1 MFKLSVIYSVVLS
14 DCLKTSF
21 SKTIFPM
28 SSSDT
33 IFAQSVFE
41 SIKNTNLLEYL
52 LEEIRVTFKSDVKI
66 SINDI
71 TVDAKEGDIVLL
83 PRWLTKILSRKNLI
97 EVQDNE
103 ISSYVSKALNR
114 ERISKPHDISSVDV
128 DFYIRVN
135 DFIATLNEKEREKLL
150 VSLNSFVM
158 SRLEKIVK
166 LAAASS
172 LSVEMEA
179 KLSAEE
185 KQLYNF
191 VHSSS
196 LAFKEWVLKK

>member
-1 MFKLSVIYSVVLS
+1 
-14 DCLKTSF
+14 
-21 SKTIFPM
+21 M
-28 SSSDT
+28 SSNSS
-33 IFAQSVFE
+33 FAQGVFQ
-41 SIKNTNLLEYL
+41 SLKNTYLLQYL

-71 TVDAKEGDIVLL
+71 NLDAKEGDILLL
-83 PRWLTKILSRKNLI
+83 PRWLAKNLSRKKLI
-97 EVQDNE
+97 DLQDNE
-103 ISSYVSKALNR
+103 TSSYVSKALNR
-114 ERISKPHDISSVDV
+114 ERISKPHDISGVDV

-135 DFIATLNEKEREKLL
+135 DYLEGLGEKDKESLS

-172 LSVEMEA
+172 LSAEMES

-185 KQLYNF
+185 RQLYNF
-191 VHSSS
+191 VHTSS
-196 LAFKEWVLKK
+196 LAFKEWVLNR

>member
-1 MFKLSVIYSVVLS
+1 
-14 DCLKTSF
+14 
-21 SKTIFPM
+21 M
-28 SSSDT
+28 SSSP
-33 IFAQSVFE
+33 ILIQGIFE
-41 SIKNTNLLEYL
+41 SLKNTYLLEYL

-66 SINDI
+66 SINEI
-71 TVDAKEGDIVLL
+71 NIDAKEGDILLL
-83 PRWLTKILSRKNLI
+83 PRWFTKILLNKNLV
-97 EVQDNE
+97 ETQDNE
-103 ISSYVSKALNR
+103 VSSYVSKALNR

-135 DFIATLNEKEREKLL
+135 DFLESLNEKERENLM

-158 SRLEKIVK
+158 SRLGKIVK

-172 LSVEMEA
+172 LSAEMES

-191 VHSSS
+191 VHTSS
-196 LAFKEWVLKK
+196 LAFKESVLRR

>member
-1 MFKLSVIYSVVLS
+1 M
-14 DCLKTSF
+14 
-21 SKTIFPM
+21 
-28 SSSDT
+28 
-33 IFAQSVFE
+33 
-41 SIKNTNLLEYL
+41 
-52 LEEIRVTFKSDVKI
+52 KI
-66 SINDI
+66 SINEI
-71 TVDAKEGDIVLL
+71 NIDAKEGDILLL
-83 PRWLTKILSRKNLI
+83 PRWFTKILLNKNLV

-135 DFIATLNEKEREKLL
+135 DFLESLSEKERETLM

-158 SRLEKIVK
+158 SRLGKIVK

-172 LSVEMEA
+172 LSAETES

-185 KQLYNF
+185 RQLYDF
-191 VHSSS
+191 VHTSS
-196 LAFKEWVLKK
+196 LAFKESVLHK

>member
-1 MFKLSVIYSVVLS
+1 
-14 DCLKTSF
+14 
-21 SKTIFPM
+21 M
-28 SSSDT
+28 SSSNT
-33 IFAQSVFE
+33 VFAQNVFE
-41 SIKNTNLLEYL
+41 SIKNTYLLEYL

-66 SINDI
+66 SIND
-71 TVDAKEGDIVLL
+71 TNVDAKEGDILSL
-83 PRWLTKILSRKNLI
+83 PRWLTKILSGKKLI
-97 EVQDNE
+97 DIQDNQ

-114 ERISKPHDISSVDV
+114 ERISKPHDISGVDI
-128 DFYIRVN
+128 DFYIRVK
-135 DFIATLNEKEREKLL
+135 DFLKSLNEKERENLM

-172 LSVEMEA
+172 LSAEMEA

-191 VHSSS
+191 IHSSS
-196 LAFKEWVLKK
+196 SAFKQWVLNK

>member
-1 MFKLSVIYSVVLS
+1 
-14 DCLKTSF
+14 
-21 SKTIFPM
+21 M
-28 SSSDT
+28 SSNSST
-33 IFAQSVFE
+33 AQGAFQSL
-41 SIKNTNLLEYL
+41 KNTYLLQYL
-52 LEEIRVTFKSDVKI
+52 LEEIRVTFKSDVKV

-71 TVDAKEGDIVLL
+71 NIDAKEGDILSL
-83 PRWLTKILSRKNLI
+83 PRWLAKNLSRKKLI

-103 ISSYVSKALNR
+103 TSSYVSKALNR
-114 ERISKPHDISSVDV
+114 ERISKPHDISGVDV

-135 DFIATLNEKEREKLL
+135 DYLESLNEKEKETLS

-172 LSVEMEA
+172 LSAEMET

-185 KQLYNF
+185 RQLYNF

-196 LAFKEWVLKK
+196 MSFKEWVLNRQ

>member
-1 MFKLSVIYSVVLS
+1 
-14 DCLKTSF
+14 
-21 SKTIFPM
+21 M
-28 SSSDT
+28 SSST
-33 IFAQSVFE
+33 FLTHSVFD
-41 SIKNTNLLEYL
+41 SLKNRYLLEYL

-66 SINDI
+66 SINEI
-71 TVDAKEGDIVLL
+71 NIDAKEGDILLL
-83 PRWLTKILSRKNLI
+83 PRWFTKILSNKNLV

-135 DFIATLNEKEREKLL
+135 DFLESLSEKERETLM

-158 SRLEKIVK
+158 SRLGKIVK

-172 LSVEMEA
+172 LSAEIES

-185 KQLYNF
+185 RQLYEF
-191 VHSSS
+191 VHTSS
-196 LAFKEWVLKK
+196 LAFKESVLHK

>member
-1 MFKLSVIYSVVLS
+1 
-14 DCLKTSF
+14 
-21 SKTIFPM
+21 M
-28 SSSDT
+28 SSLDT
-33 IFAQSVFE
+33 IFAQNVFE
-41 SIKNTNLLEYL
+41 SIKNTYLLEYL

-66 SINDI
+66 SVNDI
-71 TVDAKEGDIVLL
+71 NFDAKEGDILLL

-97 EVQDNE
+97 DVQDNE

-114 ERISKPHDISSVDV
+114 ERISKPHDISGVDV

-135 DFIATLNEKEREKLL
+135 DFLATLNEKERENLR

-185 KQLYNF
+185 KQLYDF

-196 LAFKEWVLKK
+196 LGFKEWVLKK

>member
-1 MFKLSVIYSVVLS
+1 
-14 DCLKTSF
+14 
-21 SKTIFPM
+21 M
-28 SSSDT
+28 SSNSS
-33 IFAQSVFE
+33 FAQGAFQSLQ
-41 SIKNTNLLEYL
+41 NTYLLQYL
-52 LEEIRVTFKSDVKI
+52 LEEIRVTFKSDVNV

-71 TVDAKEGDIVLL
+71 NIDAKEGDILL
-83 PRWLTKILSRKNLI
+83 VPRWLAKNFSKKKLI
-97 EVQDNE
+97 DVQDNE
-103 ISSYVSKALNR
+103 TSSYVSKALNR
-114 ERISKPHDISSVDV
+114 ERISKPHDISGVDV

-135 DFIATLNEKEREKLL
+135 DYLEGLNEKEKETLS

-172 LSVEMEA
+172 LSAEMET

-185 KQLYNF
+185 RQLYNF

-196 LAFKEWVLKK
+196 LVFKEWVLNR

>member
-1 MFKLSVIYSVVLS
+1 
-14 DCLKTSF
+14 
-21 SKTIFPM
+21 M
-28 SSSDT
+28 SSST
-33 IFAQSVFE
+33 ILIQGVFE
-41 SIKNTNLLEYL
+41 SLKNTHLLEYL

-66 SINDI
+66 SMNDI
-71 TVDAKEGDIVLL
+71 NVDAKEGDILLL
-83 PRWLTKILSRKNLI
+83 PRWFTKILSNKNLI
-97 EVQDNE
+97 EIQDNE
-103 ISSYVSKALNR
+103 VSSYISKALNR

-135 DFIATLNEKEREKLL
+135 DFLDGLNEKERENLI

-158 SRLEKIVK
+158 SRLGKIVK

-172 LSVEMEA
+172 LSAEMES

-191 VHSSS
+191 VHTSS
-196 LAFKEWVLKK
+196 LAFKESVLRK

>member
-1 MFKLSVIYSVVLS
+1 
-14 DCLKTSF
+14 
-21 SKTIFPM
+21 M
-28 SSSDT
+28 SSLDT
-33 IFAQSVFE
+33 IFTQNVFE
-41 SIKNTNLLEYL
+41 SIKNTYLLEYL
-52 LEEIRVTFKSDVKI
+52 LEETRVTLKSDVKI
-66 SINDI
+66 TINDI
-71 TVDAKEGDIVLL
+71 NIDAKEGDIILL

-97 EVQDNE
+97 EIQDNE

-114 ERISKPHDISSVDV
+114 ERISKPHDISGVDV

-135 DFIATLNEKEREKLL
+135 DFLATINEKERENFM

-158 SRLEKIVK
+158 SRLGKIVK

>member
-1 MFKLSVIYSVVLS
+1 
-14 DCLKTSF
+14 
-21 SKTIFPM
+21 M
-28 SSSDT
+28 SSPT
-33 IFAQSVFE
+33 ILTQGVFE
-41 SIKNTNLLEYL
+41 SLKNAYILEYL

-71 TVDAKEGDIVLL
+71 NIDAKEGDILLL
-83 PRWLTKILSRKNLI
+83 PRWLTKILSKKNLI
-97 EVQDNE
+97 EIQDNE

-114 ERISKPHDISSVDV
+114 ERISKPHDISGIDA
-128 DFYIRVN
+128 DFYIRVD
-135 DFIATLNEKEREKLL
+135 DFLKSLNEKERESLM

-158 SRLEKIVK
+158 SRLGKIVK

-172 LSVEMEA
+172 LSADMET

-191 VHSSS
+191 INTSS
-196 LAFKEWVLKK
+196 LAFKESVLSK

>member
-1 MFKLSVIYSVVLS
+1 
-14 DCLKTSF
+14 
-21 SKTIFPM
+21 M
-28 SSSDT
+28 SSST
-33 IFAQSVFE
+33 FLTQSVFD
-41 SIKNTNLLEYL
+41 SLKNRYLLEYL

-66 SINDI
+66 SINEI
-71 TVDAKEGDIVLL
+71 NIDAKEGDILLL
-83 PRWLTKILSRKNLI
+83 PRWFTKILLNKNLV

-135 DFIATLNEKEREKLL
+135 DFLASLSEKERETLM

-158 SRLEKIVK
+158 SRLGKIVK

-172 LSVEMEA
+172 LSAETES

-185 KQLYNF
+185 RQLYDF
-191 VHSSS
+191 VHTSS
-196 LAFKEWVLKK
+196 LAFKESVLHK

>member
-1 MFKLSVIYSVVLS
+1 
-14 DCLKTSF
+14 
-21 SKTIFPM
+21 M
-28 SSSDT
+28 SSST
-33 IFAQSVFE
+33 ILIQGVFE
-41 SIKNTNLLEYL
+41 SLKNTHLLEYL

-71 TVDAKEGDIVLL
+71 NVDAKEGDILLL
-83 PRWLTKILSRKNLI
+83 PRWFTKILSNKNLI
-97 EVQDNE
+97 EIQDNE
-103 ISSYVSKALNR
+103 VSSYISKALNR

-135 DFIATLNEKEREKLL
+135 DFLDGLNEKERENLI

-158 SRLEKIVK
+158 SRLGKIVK

-172 LSVEMEA
+172 LSAEMES

-185 KQLYNF
+185 KQLYNI
-191 VHSSS
+191 VHTSS
-196 LAFKEWVLKK
+196 LAFKESVLRK

>member
-1 MFKLSVIYSVVLS
+1 
-14 DCLKTSF
+14 
-21 SKTIFPM
+21 M
-28 SSSDT
+28 SSSP
-33 IFAQSVFE
+33 ILIQGIFE
-41 SIKNTNLLEYL
+41 SLKNTYLLEYL

-66 SINDI
+66 SINEI
-71 TVDAKEGDIVLL
+71 NIDAKEGDILLL
-83 PRWLTKILSRKNLI
+83 PRWFTKILLNKNLVETQDI
-97 EVQDNE
+97 EV
-103 ISSYVSKALNR
+103 SSYVSKALNR

-135 DFIATLNEKEREKLL
+135 DFLESLNEKERENLM

-158 SRLEKIVK
+158 SRLGKVVK

-172 LSVEMEA
+172 LSAEMES

-191 VHSSS
+191 VHTSS
-196 LAFKEWVLKK
+196 LAFKESVLRR